1 MDRTI
6 AAQTKKPSR
15 LLLFRKSRKLG
26 FILLLLSMS
35 TVAFILLSSKLLLEI
50 GVHNI
55 VLRYPLA
62 IFFGYGAFFG
72 FIAFWLFL
80 VRRSRR
86 KNEDS
91 QTLDFDV
98 PMPGGSGSGCK
109 EPLFPGGG
117 GRFGGGGASGSF
129 DASAASECAVVP
141 ETLATESSA
150 ALGEATSVGGNGV
163 SGALDLASAA
173 GEFPPVAII
182 AVVIVVLTAVFVAL
196 GGGFGTV
203 IVGLEATLSEV
214 LLASLLPASLLPR
227 IQGLRQEHWAAILW
241 KSTRYLLGLFI
252 ILSVLFS
259 LCVKATNPEAIR
271 FMDIFRAQ

>member
-1 MDRTI
+1 MERTT
-6 AAQTKKPSR
+6 ATQTRKPSR
-15 LLLFRKSRKLG
+15 LILFRKSRKLG

-35 TVAFILLSSKLLLEI
+35 TVAFMLLSSKLLLEM
-50 GVHNI
+50 GVQNI
-55 VLRYPLA
+55 ILRYPLA
-62 IFFGYGAFFG
+62 ILFGYGAFFG

-80 VRRSRR
+80 VRHRR
-86 KNEDS
+86 PKKEDS
-91 QTLDFDV
+91 HTLDFDV
-98 PMPGGSGSGCK
+98 PTPGGSGSGCK

-117 GRFGGGGASGSF
+117 GRFGGGGSSASF

-141 ETLATESSA
+141 ETIATESSA
-150 ALGEATSVGGNGV
+150 ALGEAASVAGEGV

-173 GEFPPVAII
+173 GEFPPIAII
-182 AVVIVVLTAVFVAL
+182 AVVVIVLTAVFVAV

-214 LLASLLPASLLPR
+214 LLASLLPAGLLPR

-241 KSTRYLLGLFI
+241 KSTRYSLGLI
-252 ILSVLFS
+252 IVLSVLFS
-259 LCVKATNPEAIR
+259 LGVKAMNPEAVR